1 MVLGSAWAR
10 KVFGE
15 GQRHTQALSQ
25 AGVCLGLWGFP
36 TAAVQYSMVSPFV
49 FSPRVGKEA
58 NYLSNPQIIFL
69 RHGRPILLETQ
80 CQMLGCARDFANV
93 GCMSL

>member
-1 MVLGSAWAR
+1 MDIRQGPEGFFGSAWAG

-15 GQRHTQALSQ
+15 GQRYTQALSQ
-25 AGVCLGLWGFP
+25 TGARFGLWEFP

-49 FSPRVGKEA
+49 LSPRVGKEA

-69 RHGRPILLETQ
+69 RHGRPIL
-80 CQMLGCARDFANV
+80 GASA
-93 GCMSL
+93 